1 MQNPIDHL
9 GQKWAFRKI
18 SDKVGRHTIIAYRNQ
33 WIKGKG
39 SRTAQRISVGRL
51 HEDGSIGVVKGFL
64 AYFPQYLGMDLYWGE
79 NELLSSEEFQ
89 NQYVAPAPNPDIS
102 WSNEAIHYA
111 LPWTSLQIAKQS
123 GMLEDLKSVLGA
135 DLAQLLLNLAIY
147 KLDTNQ
153 SMSLYEDWVVDHWLE
168 ESAPVNGRRI
178 SEALASI
185 NEQMLEKYFALRHQ
199 RAKSRAKDKKAGLTL
214 SFDSTAIST
223 YSETILDAAYGHAK
237 QNPELKQVNLSMVC
251 DHETGD
257 VLFANTYHGS
267 LNDKTEF
274 GYALSR
280 MISAG
285 FDLSK
290 NVLITDRGYQSI
302 YNTALELKLDLKF
315 IQGITLLEDC
325 VKKAI
330 IRRQAQLNDFVRFN
344 DPRLGVNSVSEDEL
358 WSVDGNNGRLTHKI
372 KLHLYRDMARSF
384 DQIQA
389 FKKEILDVIDQKNE
403 NKTIDPVVWKRVSR
417 YVLQSKSKWMINLE
431 KFSQDCS
438 FVGCFAIRS
447 NCDLEATEVLRL
459 YRQRNIIEQG
469 FQQLKNEVDGARLYA
484 TESTYRGKLFVFILA
499 QAIRMSMLS
508 RIKNNVK
515 ENSRD
520 GAQLQDFLKLPYES
534 LPKLLALIRQEMAMK
549 HCSTPAFTI
558 KPIPK
563 KKRDILA
570 LLGVPLPPRVLYRFK
585 C

>member
-18 SDKVGRHTIIAYRNQ
+18 SDKVGRQTIIAYRNQ

-51 HEDGSIGVVKGFL
+51 HDDGSIGVVKGFL
-64 AYFPQYLGMDLYWGE
+64 AHFPQYEGMDLYWGE

-89 NQYVAPAPNPDIS
+89 NQYEAPTPNPDIS
-102 WSNEAIHYA
+102 WSGEAIHYA
-111 LPWTSLQIAKQS
+111 LPWTSLQIANQS
-123 GMLEDLKSVLGA
+123 GIKEDLETVFGT
-135 DLAQLLLNLAIY
+135 DLAKLLLNLAIY

-178 SEALASI
+178 SEALAVI

-199 RAKSRAKDKKAGLTL
+199 RAKARSKQTNSGLTL

-237 QNPELKQVNLSMVC
+237 QNPELKQVNLNMVC
-251 DHETGD
+251 DHESGD
-257 VLFANTYHGS
+257 VLFASTYHGS
-267 LNDKTEF
+267 INDKTEF
-274 GYALSR
+274 SYALSR
-280 MISAG
+280 MVSAG

-315 IQGITLLEDC
+315 IQGIQILEDC
-325 VKKAI
+325 VKKAF
-330 IRRQAQLNDFVRFN
+330 IRRQSQLNDVARFN
-344 DPRLGVNSVSEDEL
+344 DPRLGVNSVSEEEL
-358 WSVDGNNGRLTHKI
+358 WSVDTNNGRLAHKV
-372 KLHLYRDMARSF
+372 KLHLYRDMTRSIE
-384 DQIQA
+384 QIQA
-389 FKKEILDVIDQKNE
+389 FKKEVLDVVDMKNE
-403 NKTIDPVVWKRVSR
+403 GKSIDPSVWKRTAR
-417 YVLQSKSKWMINLE
+417 YLIENKGQWQINLD
-431 KFSQDCS
+431 KFAQDCR

-469 FQQLKNEVDGARLYA
+469 FQQLKHEVDGARLYA
-484 TESTYRGKLFVFILA
+484 TETTYRGKLFVFILA
-499 QAIRMSMLS
+499 QAIRMTMLA

-515 ENSRD
+515 VRSDENS
-520 GAQLQDFLKLPYES
+520 QLQDFLKLPFES
-534 LPKLLALIRQEMAMK
+534 LPKLLALIRQEVALK
-549 HCSTPAFTI
+549 HCSTPAFTV